1 MPRPK
6 RLSPELLGAALEG
19 LTQQLAD
26 VKRNIA
32 DVSSQLRAPGGRPA
46 PAGQAPKR
54 RKRTMSAAARK
65 RIAEAQRK
73 RWAAVRAQATRKRTA
88 GSRGRAGK

>member
-6 RLSPELLGAALEG
+6 RLSRELLAAALQG
-19 LTQQLAD
+19 FQLQLAE

-32 DVSSQLRAPGGRPA
+32 DVSGQLRAPGARPA
-46 PAGQAPKR
+46 PAGPATTTR

-65 RIAEAQRK
+65 RIGEAQRK
-73 RWAAVRAQATRKRTA
+73 RWAAVR
-88 GSRGRAGK
+88 RAGK